1 MTRFS
6 GLSSGRQGSDRNPLR
21 ESKFSNSM
29 NSLAFITDT
38 YETLREQLGFDLITP
53 GFVEV
58 IFALGVSFGLNLII
72 GTLYKSTY
80 RGTRYSQDYVH
91 TLVIVGTVTTI
102 LILVVGTHQNASA
115 IGFGMFAAFAMIRF
129 RRNLGQARDLAFIL
143 FSMMTG
149 MVVGARLYPEA
160 AATTVVM
167 VAAIYV
173 LSKKE
178 AFAPKRASHQLRI
191 RVNNDIQ
198 YDEAFYPIFEEFADA
213 TELISVES
221 IQAGMMT
228 ELRWGILLKTGV
240 EISDFMEKLQVASGN
255 NRVILTSTQRSF
267 DR

>member
-1 MTRFS
+1 MT
-6 GLSSGRQGSDRNPLR
+6 
-21 ESKFSNSM
+21 
-29 NSLAFITDT
+29 SLAIIDT
-38 YETLREQLGFDLITP
+38 FETIKEALGFGNPIP
-53 GFVEV
+53 SVPEV
-58 IFALGVSFGLNLII
+58 FFALAVSFSLNLII
-72 GTLYKSTY
+72 GTLYKATY

-102 LILVVGTHQNASA
+102 LILVVGSHPNASA

-149 MVVGARLYPEA
+149 MVVGARLYPTA
-160 AATTVVM
+160 AATTIVM
-167 VAAIYV
+167 VAAIYI

-198 YDEAFYPIFEEFADA
+198 YDQAFGPAFEEFADA

-228 ELRWGILLKTGV
+228 ELRWGILLKSGAKV
-240 EISDFMEKLQVASGN
+240 SDFMEKLQVASGN

-267 DR
+267 DN

>member
-1 MTRFS
+1 MTIVATLLETF
-6 GLSSGRQGSDRNPLR
+6 
-21 ESKFSNSM
+21 ESV
-29 NSLAFITDT
+29 LEA
-38 YETLREQLGFDLITP
+38 LGFNYDQP
-53 GFVEV
+53 GIPEV
-58 IFALGVSFGLNLII
+58 FFALALSFGLNLII
-72 GTLYKSTY
+72 GTLYRATY

-91 TLVIVGTVTTI
+91 TLVIVGTVTTM
-102 LILVVGTHQNASA
+102 LILVVGSHKNAGA

-149 MVVGARLYPEA
+149 MVVGARLYPQA
-160 AATTVVM
+160 FATTIVM
-167 VAAIYV
+167 VAAIYI

-178 AFAPKRASHQLRI
+178 AFAPKQASHQLRI

-198 YDEAFYPIFEEFADA
+198 YDEAFFPIFEEYADQ

-228 ELRWGILLKTGV
+228 ELRWGILLKPGKKV
-240 EISDFMEKLQVASGN
+240 SDFMEKLQVASGN

-267 DR
+267 DS

>member
-1 MTRFS
+1 
-6 GLSSGRQGSDRNPLR
+6 
-21 ESKFSNSM
+21 M
-29 NSLAFITDT
+29 NSLAIIDSIRPTI
-38 YETLREQLGFDLITP
+38 EIILENLGWGNPTP
-53 GFVEV
+53 KVPEV
-58 IFALGVSFGLNLII
+58 FFALGLSFGLNLII
-72 GTLYKSTY
+72 GTLYKATY

-102 LILVVGTHQNASA
+102 LILVVGSHPNASA

-149 MVVGARLYPEA
+149 MVVGARLYDMA

-167 VAAIYV
+167 VAAVYI

-178 AFAPKRASHQLRI
+178 AFAPQRASHQLRI

-198 YDEAFYPIFEEFADA
+198 YDQAFAPIFAEFADA

-228 ELRWGILLKTGV
+228 ELRWGILLKSGAK
-240 EISDFMEKLQVASGN
+240 ISDFMEKLQVASGN
-255 NRVILTSTQRSF
+255 NRVILTSRERSF
-267 DR
+267 DN

>member
-1 MTRFS
+1 
-6 GLSSGRQGSDRNPLR
+6 
-21 ESKFSNSM
+21 M
-29 NSLAFITDT
+29 NSLAIIDSIRPTI
-38 YETLREQLGFDLITP
+38 ELILENLGWGNPTP
-53 GFVEV
+53 KVPEV
-58 IFALGVSFGLNLII
+58 FFALGLSFGLNLII
-72 GTLYKSTY
+72 GTLYKATY

-102 LILVVGTHQNASA
+102 LILVVGSHPNASA

-149 MVVGARLYPEA
+149 MVVGARLYDMA
-160 AATTVVM
+160 IATTVVM
-167 VAAIYV
+167 VAAVYI

-178 AFAPKRASHQLRI
+178 AFAPQRASHQLRI

-198 YDEAFYPIFEEFADA
+198 YDQAFAPIFEEFADA

-228 ELRWGILLKTGV
+228 ELRWGILLKSGAK
-240 EISDFMEKLQVASGN
+240 ISDFMEKLQVASGN
-255 NRVILTSTQRSF
+255 NRVILTSRERSF
-267 DR
+267 DN

>member
-1 MTRFS
+1 MT
-6 GLSSGRQGSDRNPLR
+6 
-21 ESKFSNSM
+21 
-29 NSLAFITDT
+29 SLAIIDT
-38 YETLREQLGFDLITP
+38 FETIKEALGFGNPIP
-53 GFVEV
+53 SVPEV
-58 IFALGVSFGLNLII
+58 FFALAVSFSLNLII
-72 GTLYKSTY
+72 GTLYKATY

-102 LILVVGTHQNASA
+102 LILVVGSHPNASA

-149 MVVGARLYPEA
+149 MVVGARLYPTA
-160 AATTVVM
+160 AATTIVM
-167 VAAIYV
+167 VAAIYI

-198 YDEAFYPIFEEFADA
+198 YDQAFGPVFEEFADA

-228 ELRWGILLKTGV
+228 ELRWGILLKSGAKV
-240 EISDFMEKLQVASGN
+240 SDFMEKLQVASGN

-267 DR
+267 DN

>member
-1 MTRFS
+1 
-6 GLSSGRQGSDRNPLR
+6 
-21 ESKFSNSM
+21 M
-29 NSLAFITDT
+29 NSLAIIDSIRPTI
-38 YETLREQLGFDLITP
+38 ELILENLGWGNPTP
-53 GFVEV
+53 KVPEV
-58 IFALGVSFGLNLII
+58 FFALGLSFGLILII
-72 GTLYKSTY
+72 GTLYKATY

-102 LILVVGTHQNASA
+102 LILVVGTHPQAQA

-149 MVVGARLYPEA
+149 MVVGARLYPTA
-160 AATTVVM
+160 VATTIVM
-167 VAAIYV
+167 VAAIYI

-198 YDEAFYPIFEEFADA
+198 YDQAFAPIFEEFADA

-228 ELRWGILLKTGV
+228 ELRWGILLKSGAK
-240 EISDFMEKLQVASGN
+240 ISDFMEKLQVASGN
-255 NRVILTSTQRSF
+255 NRVILTSRERSF
-267 DR
+267 DN

>member
-1 MTRFS
+1 
-6 GLSSGRQGSDRNPLR
+6 
-21 ESKFSNSM
+21 M
-29 NSLAFITDT
+29 NSLAIIDSIRPTI
-38 YETLREQLGFDLITP
+38 ELILENLGWGNPTP
-53 GFVEV
+53 KVPEV
-58 IFALGVSFGLNLII
+58 FFALGLSFGLNLII
-72 GTLYKSTY
+72 GTLYKATY

-102 LILVVGTHQNASA
+102 LILVVGSHPNASA

-149 MVVGARLYPEA
+149 MVVGARLYDMA
-160 AATTVVM
+160 IATTVVM
-167 VAAIYV
+167 VAAVYI

-178 AFAPKRASHQLRI
+178 AFAPQRASHQLRI

-198 YDEAFYPIFEEFADA
+198 YDRAFAPIFEEFADA

-228 ELRWGILLKTGV
+228 ELRWGILLKSGAK
-240 EISDFMEKLQVASGN
+240 ISDFMEKLQVASGN
-255 NRVILTSTQRSF
+255 NRVILTSRERSF
-267 DR
+267 DN

>member
-1 MTRFS
+1 
-6 GLSSGRQGSDRNPLR
+6 
-21 ESKFSNSM
+21 M
-29 NSLAFITDT
+29 NSLAIIDSIRPTI
-38 YETLREQLGFDLITP
+38 ELILENLGWGNPTP
-53 GFVEV
+53 KVPEV
-58 IFALGVSFGLNLII
+58 FFALGLSFGLNLII
-72 GTLYKSTY
+72 GTLYKATY

-102 LILVVGTHQNASA
+102 LILVVGTHPQAQA

-149 MVVGARLYPEA
+149 MVVGARLYPTA
-160 AATTVVM
+160 VATTIVM
-167 VAAIYV
+167 VAAIYI

-198 YDEAFYPIFEEFADA
+198 YDRAFAPIFEEFADA

-228 ELRWGILLKTGV
+228 ELRWGILLKSGAK
-240 EISDFMEKLQVASGN
+240 ISDFMEKLQVASGN
-255 NRVILTSTQRSF
+255 NRVILTSRERSF
-267 DR
+267 DS

>member
-1 MTRFS
+1 MT
-6 GLSSGRQGSDRNPLR
+6 
-21 ESKFSNSM
+21 
-29 NSLAFITDT
+29 SLAIIDT
-38 YETLREQLGFDLITP
+38 FETVKEALGFGNP
-53 GFVEV
+53 VPSVPEV
-58 IFALGVSFGLNLII
+58 FFALAVSFGLNLII
-72 GTLYKSTY
+72 GALYKSTY

-102 LILVVGTHQNASA
+102 LILVVGSHPNASA

-149 MVVGARLYPEA
+149 MVVGARLYPTA
-160 AATTVVM
+160 VATTIVM
-167 VAAIYV
+167 VAAIYI

-198 YDEAFYPIFEEFADA
+198 YDQAFAPIFEEFADA

-228 ELRWGILLKTGV
+228 ELRWGILLKSGAKV
-240 EISDFMEKLQVASGN
+240 SDFMEKLQVSSGN

-267 DR
+267 DN

>member
-1 MTRFS
+1 
-6 GLSSGRQGSDRNPLR
+6 
-21 ESKFSNSM
+21 M
-29 NSLAFITDT
+29 NSLAIIDT
-38 YETLREQLGFDLITP
+38 FEAIKETLGFGSPIP
-53 GFVEV
+53 SVPEV
-58 IFALGVSFGLNLII
+58 FFALAVSFALNLII
-72 GTLYKSTY
+72 GTLYKATY

-102 LILVVGTHQNASA
+102 LILVVGSHPNASA

-149 MVVGARLYPEA
+149 MVVGARLYPTA
-160 AATTVVM
+160 VATTIVM

-178 AFAPKRASHQLRI
+178 AFAPKRASHNLRI

-198 YDEAFYPIFEEFADA
+198 YDQTFAPIFEEFADA

-228 ELRWGILLKTGV
+228 ELRWGILLKSGAKV
-240 EISDFMEKLQVASGN
+240 ADFMEKLQVASGN

-267 DR
+267 DN

>member
-1 MTRFS
+1 
-6 GLSSGRQGSDRNPLR
+6 
-21 ESKFSNSM
+21 M
-29 NSLAFITDT
+29 NSLAIIDSIRPTI
-38 YETLREQLGFDLITP
+38 ELILENLGWGNPTP
-53 GFVEV
+53 KVPEV
-58 IFALGVSFGLNLII
+58 FFALGLSFGLNLII
-72 GTLYKSTY
+72 GTLYKATY

-102 LILVVGTHQNASA
+102 LILVVGSHPNASA

-149 MVVGARLYPEA
+149 MVVGARLYPTA
-160 AATTVVM
+160 VATTIVM
-167 VAAIYV
+167 VAAIYI

-198 YDEAFYPIFEEFADA
+198 YDRAFAPIFEEFADA

-228 ELRWGILLKTGV
+228 ELRWGILLKSGAK
-240 EISDFMEKLQVASGN
+240 ISDFMEKLQVAPGN
-255 NRVILTSTQRSF
+255 NRVILTSRERSF
-267 DR
+267 DS

>member
-1 MTRFS
+1 MTIVATLLETFES
-6 GLSSGRQGSDRNPLR
+6 VR
-21 ESKFSNSM
+21 EN
-29 NSLAFITDT
+29 
-38 YETLREQLGFDLITP
+38 LGFDYDQP
-53 GFVEV
+53 GIPEV
-58 IFALGVSFGLNLII
+58 FFALALSFGLNLII
-72 GTLYKSTY
+72 GTLYKATY

-91 TLVIVGTVTTI
+91 TLVIVGTVTTM
-102 LILVVGTHQNASA
+102 LILVVGSHKNAGA

-149 MVVGARLYPEA
+149 MVVGARLYPQA
-160 AATTVVM
+160 FATTIVM
-167 VAAIYV
+167 VAAIYI

-198 YDEAFYPIFEEFADA
+198 YDEAFSPIFEEYADQ

-228 ELRWGILLKTGV
+228 ELRWGILLKPGKKV
-240 EISDFMEKLQVASGN
+240 SDFMEKLQVASGN
-255 NRVILTSTQRSF
+255 NRVILNSTQRSF
-267 DR
+267 DS

>member
-1 MTRFS
+1 
-6 GLSSGRQGSDRNPLR
+6 
-21 ESKFSNSM
+21 M
-29 NSLAFITDT
+29 NSLAIIDSIRPTI
-38 YETLREQLGFDLITP
+38 EIILENLGWGNPTP
-53 GFVEV
+53 KVPEV
-58 IFALGVSFGLNLII
+58 FFALGLSFGLNLII
-72 GTLYKSTY
+72 GTLYKATY

-102 LILVVGTHQNASA
+102 LILVVGSHPNASA

-149 MVVGARLYPEA
+149 MVVGARLYDMA
-160 AATTVVM
+160 IATTVVM
-167 VAAIYV
+167 VAAVYI

-178 AFAPKRASHQLRI
+178 AFAPQRASHQLRI

-198 YDEAFYPIFEEFADA
+198 YDRAFAPIFEEFADA

-228 ELRWGILLKTGV
+228 ELRWGILLKSGAK
-240 EISDFMEKLQVASGN
+240 ISDFMEKLQVASGN
-255 NRVILTSTQRSF
+255 NRVILTSRERSF
-267 DR
+267 DN

>member
-1 MTRFS
+1 MTIVATLLETFES
-6 GLSSGRQGSDRNPLR
+6 VR
-21 ESKFSNSM
+21 EN
-29 NSLAFITDT
+29 
-38 YETLREQLGFDLITP
+38 LGFDYDQP
-53 GFVEV
+53 GIPEV
-58 IFALGVSFGLNLII
+58 FFALALSFGLNLII
-72 GTLYKSTY
+72 GTLYKATY

-91 TLVIVGTVTTI
+91 TLVIVGTVTTM
-102 LILVVGTHQNASA
+102 LILVVGSHKNAGA

-149 MVVGARLYPEA
+149 MVVGARLYPQA
-160 AATTVVM
+160 FATTIVM
-167 VAAIYV
+167 VAAIYI

-198 YDEAFYPIFEEFADA
+198 YDEAFFPIFEEYADQ

-228 ELRWGILLKTGV
+228 ELRWGILLKPGKKV
-240 EISDFMEKLQVASGN
+240 SDFMEKLQVASGN
-255 NRVILTSTQRSF
+255 NRVILNSTQRSF
-267 DR
+267 DS

>member
-1 MTRFS
+1 MTI
-6 GLSSGRQGSDRNPLR
+6 
-21 ESKFSNSM
+21 
-29 NSLAFITDT
+29 LATLAETFGDIWDT
-38 YETLREQLGFDLITP
+38 LGFNNDQP
-53 GFVEV
+53 GIPEV
-58 IFALGVSFGLNLII
+58 FFALGLSFGLNLIV

-91 TLVIVGTVTTI
+91 TLVIVGTVTTM
-102 LILVVGTHQNASA
+102 LILVVGTHPNATG

-160 AATTVVM
+160 FATTIVM
-167 VAAIYV
+167 VAAIYI

-178 AFAPKRASHQLRI
+178 AFAPKQASHQLRI

-198 YDEAFYPIFEEFADA
+198 YDEAFFPIFEEFADQ

-228 ELRWGILLKTGV
+228 ELRWGVLLKPGKKV
-240 EISDFMEKLQVASGN
+240 SDFMEKLQVASGN

-267 DR
+267 DS

>member
-1 MTRFS
+1 
-6 GLSSGRQGSDRNPLR
+6 
-21 ESKFSNSM
+21 M
-29 NSLAFITDT
+29 NSLAIIDSIRPTI
-38 YETLREQLGFDLITP
+38 ELILENLGWGNPTP
-53 GFVEV
+53 KVPEV
-58 IFALGVSFGLNLII
+58 FFALGLSFGLNLII
-72 GTLYKSTY
+72 GTLYKATY

-102 LILVVGTHQNASA
+102 LILVVGTHPQAQA

-149 MVVGARLYPEA
+149 MVVGARLYPTA
-160 AATTVVM
+160 GATTIVM
-167 VAAIYV
+167 VAAIYI

-198 YDEAFYPIFEEFADA
+198 YDQAFAPIFEEFADA

-228 ELRWGILLKTGV
+228 ELRWGILLKSGAK
-240 EISDFMEKLQVASGN
+240 ISDFMEKLQVASGN
-255 NRVILTSTQRSF
+255 NRVILTSRERSF
-267 DR
+267 DN

>member
-1 MTRFS
+1 
-6 GLSSGRQGSDRNPLR
+6 
-21 ESKFSNSM
+21 M
-29 NSLAFITDT
+29 NSLAIIDSIRPTI
-38 YETLREQLGFDLITP
+38 ELILENLGWGNPTP
-53 GFVEV
+53 KVPEV
-58 IFALGVSFGLNLII
+58 FFALGLSFGLNLII
-72 GTLYKSTY
+72 GTLYKATY

-102 LILVVGTHQNASA
+102 LILVVGTHPQAQA

-149 MVVGARLYPEA
+149 MVVGARLYPTA
-160 AATTVVM
+160 VATTIVM
-167 VAAIYV
+167 VAAIYI

-198 YDEAFYPIFEEFADA
+198 YDQAFAPIFEEFADA

-228 ELRWGILLKTGV
+228 ELRWGILLKSGAK
-240 EISDFMEKLQVASGN
+240 ISDFMEKLQVASGN
-255 NRVILTSTQRSF
+255 NRVILTSRERSF
-267 DR
+267 DN

>member
-1 MTRFS
+1 
-6 GLSSGRQGSDRNPLR
+6 
-21 ESKFSNSM
+21 M
-29 NSLAFITDT
+29 NSLAIIDSIRPTI
-38 YETLREQLGFDLITP
+38 ELILENLGWGNPTP
-53 GFVEV
+53 KVPEV
-58 IFALGVSFGLNLII
+58 FFALGLSFGLNLII
-72 GTLYKSTY
+72 GTLYKATY

-102 LILVVGTHQNASA
+102 LILVVGTHPQAQA

-149 MVVGARLYPEA
+149 MVVGARLYPTA
-160 AATTVVM
+160 VATTVVM
-167 VAAIYV
+167 VAAIYI

-198 YDEAFYPIFEEFADA
+198 YDRAFAPIFEEFADA

-228 ELRWGILLKTGV
+228 ELRWGILLKSGAK
-240 EISDFMEKLQVASGN
+240 ISDFMEKLQVASGN
-255 NRVILTSTQRSF
+255 NRVILTSRERSF
-267 DR
+267 DN

>member
-1 MTRFS
+1 MTIVATLLETFES
-6 GLSSGRQGSDRNPLR
+6 VR
-21 ESKFSNSM
+21 EN
-29 NSLAFITDT
+29 
-38 YETLREQLGFDLITP
+38 LGFDYDQP
-53 GFVEV
+53 GIPEV
-58 IFALGVSFGLNLII
+58 FFALALSFGLNLII
-72 GTLYKSTY
+72 GTLYKATY

-91 TLVIVGTVTTI
+91 TLVIVGTVTTM
-102 LILVVGTHQNASA
+102 LILVVGSHKNAGA

-149 MVVGARLYPEA
+149 MVVGARLYPQA
-160 AATTVVM
+160 FATTIVM
-167 VAAIYV
+167 VAAIYI

-198 YDEAFYPIFEEFADA
+198 YDEAFFPIFEEYADQ

-228 ELRWGILLKTGV
+228 ELRWGILLKPGKKV
-240 EISDFMEKLQVASGN
+240 SDFMEKLQVASGN

-267 DR
+267 DS

>member
-1 MTRFS
+1 MAFLDPIIDS
-6 GLSSGRQGSDRNPLR
+6 F
-21 ESKFSNSM
+21 ESIK
-29 NSLAFITDT
+29 
-38 YETLREQLGFDLITP
+38 ETLGFDNPVP
-53 GFVEV
+53 GVPEV
-58 IFALGVSFGLNLII
+58 FFALAVSFSLNLII
-72 GTLYKSTY
+72 GTLYKATY

-102 LILVVGTHQNASA
+102 LILVVGTHQNAQA

-149 MVVGARLYPEA
+149 MVVGARLYPTA
-160 AATTVVM
+160 VATTIVM
-167 VAAIYV
+167 VAAVYV

-178 AFAPKRASHQLRI
+178 AFAPKRASHNLRI

-198 YDEAFYPIFEEFADA
+198 YDQEFFPIFEEFADA

-228 ELRWGILLKTGV
+228 ELRWGILLKSGAKV
-240 EISDFMEKLQVASGN
+240 ADFMEKLQVASGN

-267 DR
+267 DN